1 MAWDFDEITV
11 SDQAPDPLSYAVAE
25 RDRHVVAS
33 VERALDTG
41 NVVLAYQPVVVAGGG
56 AKPVFFEGLLR
67 VLDPS
72 GRVIPARDFI
82 NEVEATETGRR
93 LDVLALQ
100 LGSKALIQRPELR
113 LSINMSARSVAYP
126 LWMKTLEDGLAA
138 DPLIAERLI
147 LEITESTAITMPKLV
162 SRFVDG
168 LQMRGICVAIDDF
181 GSGYTSMRYLK
192 DFCCDMMKIDG
203 EFCRG
208 VASQPDNR
216 ALVSA
221 MVAIARHFDMVT
233 VAECVETPE
242 DARVLTEIGVD
253 CLQGYLF
260 GAPTIKPSF
269 VPCAAP
275 RAG

>member
-1 MAWDFDEITV
+1 MAWDFDEIRV

-25 RDRHVVAS
+25 RDRHILAT
-33 VERALDTG
+33 VERALETG

-56 AKPVFFEGLLR
+56 VKPVFFEGLLR
-67 VLDPS
+67 VLDPN

-82 NEVEATETGRR
+82 KEVEATETGRR
-93 LDVLALQ
+93 LDVLALKC
-100 LGSKALIQRPELR
+100 GIDALIQRPELR
-113 LSINMSARSVAYP
+113 LSVNMSARSVDYP

-138 DPLIAERLI
+138 DPCIAERLI

-162 SRFVDG
+162 SRFVYD

-216 ALVSA
+216 ALVAA
-221 MVAIARHFDMVT
+221 MVSIARHFDMVT
-233 VAECVETPE
+233 VAECVETAE

-260 GAPTIKPSF
+260 GAPAIKPSF
-269 VPCAAP
+269 VPCELP
-275 RAG
+275 RVG